1 MASRVSIG
9 DVFEIPLDERR
20 KVYGQV
26 VGKYRNDAYYLAV
39 FDRVLDREQSPPLE
53 LAVDAPLS
61 LLALSFD
68 AKLAAGHWPIVG
80 RADVADDMPLPA
92 YKEAVGSPDNIQVV
106 DYSGTRRRPAT
117 ADEARALPN
126 RTLVAPIRLE
136 KALRALQELEPWR
149 SDYEALL
156 PNEALT
162 TSRLFSA

>member
-1 MASRVSIG
+1 MANRVNVG
-9 DVFEIPLDERR
+9 DVFEITLDDRR

-26 VGKYRNDAYYLAV
+26 VGKYRNDGYYLAV

-53 LAVDAPLS
+53 LVLDAPVS
-61 LLALSFD
+61 LLALSFN
-68 AKLAAGHWPIVG
+68 AKLANGQWPIVG

-92 YKEAVGSPDNIQVV
+92 YKEAVGSPDNVQVV
-106 DYSGTRRRPAT
+106 DYSATHRRPAT

-149 SDYEALL
+149 SDYDALL

-162 TSRLFSA
+162 TRRLFPA